1 MLTESFFDSLET
13 EIFSVLCITLFTLS
27 FGIYIGLFLNSGSEG
42 KYSKE
47 GGPPSPKFI

>member
-1 MLTESFFDSLET
+1 MLIESFFDSLET
-13 EIFSVLCITLFTLS
+13 EALLVVCITFFTFS
-27 FGIYIGLFLNSGSEG
+27 FGTYLGLFLNFGSEG